1 MILSDLSIKRP
12 VICLVVSLIII
23 LVGSIAFSDLPVRE
37 YPSTDSPVISVGA
50 GYRGASAEVVEAK
63 VTEMLEKE
71 VATIDGIKLIRSFS
85 SEGNSRISIEF
96 LLSRDID
103 EAANDVRDRV
113 SRAVGRLPQEV
124 ENVQVSKTDADSDP
138 ILSLSFNSDRYN
150 RLELTEM
157 VDRIAI
163 QRIQTVPGVGAVELQ
178 GQRYA
183 MRLWVNSDK
192 LAAYNLTVTD
202 VRNALRQQNVDL
214 PSGRIESLA
223 REFPVRLQGAMS
235 DPLAYEN
242 LVLATRGNYQVKF
255 SDVGRVELGR
265 EDYRRETEYNG
276 RPTVGVSVVRQAQSN
291 LLDVANSV
299 KAMLPSIQADLPEG
313 VQINIANDTSVFVAR
328 SVNEVYKTL
337 WEALGLVVLMIFL
350 FLRDWRATVIPLIAI
365 PVSIIGTFAMM
376 NVMGFS
382 INVLTLLALVLAV
395 GLVVDD
401 AIVMLENIY
410 RRIEEGEQPI
420 PAAIH
425 GARQVAFAIIATTF
439 TLVAVF
445 LPVAFQKGQTGRLFY
460 EFGITLA
467 VSVAISGFVALTL
480 TPMLCSRLLKVKIVN
495 GHAKH
500 GWFYEKTEPF
510 FVGLNNVFE
519 RMLRTSL
526 RIKWLVLGATL
537 AFTVTGFFLYSKLQ
551 REITPLEDRGVFNV
565 SFSGPIGATPEYVRV
580 YSSQMDRMIREI
592 PEVERTFHNSGFG
605 TFASISVALKSWEER
620 TRTTQEI
627 IGEIRS
633 KFAQQITGGQAN
645 ATPVRPF
652 GGGGGGG
659 GRGGGGGIQMVLL
672 GSNFDEL
679 QRVGQEIVAATRQGT
694 MISNPRVNPSPTK
707 PQLNVRIDRD
717 RAADLRVPIA
727 DIGTALETMLGG
739 SRTTTFQRGNQQYDV
754 LVQVE
759 DIDRGTPNDL
769 SRIYV
774 KSQTGQLIQL
784 SNLVTYDESTVPENF
799 PHFNRMRSVTVFG
812 QISTGST
819 IGDAVTYMESIAR
832 PLLPPGVAFAWDGE
846 AREFAESGSDT
857 YILFGLA
864 LLFTFLIL
872 AAQFESWVHPITI
885 FTGVAIAL
893 AGGIMVLYCTR
904 FWGPAMTDNIFSRFG
919 LIMLIGL
926 VAKNGI
932 LIVEFANQLQIEGR
946 NAFDA
951 AVESTTVRFRPI
963 IMTSIAT
970 ILGAVPIA
978 FASGPGSETRN
989 PMGIVVVGG
998 LAIST
1003 CLTLFVVPI
1012 FYILVDKLVVKVT
1025 GHSSAHGLKRAAEI
1039 DREMD
1044 SPDEHGH
1051 SHGRPTEPVMAK

>member
-1 MILSDLSIKRP
+1 MVLSDLSIKRP
-12 VICLVVSLIII
+12 VICLVVSFII
-23 LVGSIAFSDLPVRE
+23 LLIGGIAFMALPVRE
-37 YPSTDSPVISVGA
+37 YPSTDSPIISVGA
-50 GYRGASAEVVEAK
+50 SYRGASAEVVEAK
-63 VTEMLEKE
+63 VTEVLEKE
-71 VATIDGIKLIRSFS
+71 VATIEGIKLLRSFS
-85 SEGNSRISIEF
+85 SEGSSRISIEF

-113 SRAVGRLPQEV
+113 SRAIGRLPQEV
-124 ENVQVSKTDADSDP
+124 ENAQVSKTDADSDP

-214 PSGRIESLA
+214 PSGRIESLS

-235 DPLAYEN
+235 EPSAYEN

-265 EDYRRETEYNG
+265 EDYRRETVYNG
-276 RPTVGVSVVRQAQSN
+276 RPTVGVSIVRQAQSN
-291 LLDVANSV
+291 LLDVANSI

-313 VQINIANDTSVFVAR
+313 VQINIANDTSIFVER

-350 FLRDWRATVIPLIAI
+350 FLRDWRATIIPILAI
-365 PVSIIGTFAMM
+365 PVSIIGTFAVMSA
-376 NVMGFS
+376 MGFS

-425 GARQVAFAIIATTF
+425 GARQVAFAIIATTL
-439 TLVAVF
+439 TLIAVF
-445 LPVAFQKGQTGRLFY
+445 MPVAFQKGQTGRLFY

-467 VSVAISGFVALTL
+467 VAVSLSGFVALTL
-480 TPMLCSRLLKVKIVN
+480 APMLCSRMLKVKMVN
-495 GHAKH
+495 GHAQH

-510 FVGLNNVFE
+510 FVWLNRSYE
-519 RMLRTSL
+519 RMLHGAL
-526 RIKWLVLGATL
+526 RAGWLVLGVVSV
-537 AFTVTGFFLYSKLQ
+537 FTIGSFYLYTKLQ

-565 SFSGPIGATPEYVRV
+565 NFNGPIGATPEYVRV
-580 YSSQMDRMIREI
+580 YSTQMDEMIRTI

-605 TFASISVALKSWEER
+605 TSAFINVALKPWEER

-627 IGEIRS
+627 IAEVRS

-659 GRGGGGGIQMVLL
+659 RGGGGGIQMVLQ

-679 QRVGQEIVAATRQGT
+679 QKVGQDLVAAARQGT

-759 DIDRGTPNDL
+759 EIDRATPNDL
-769 SRIYV
+769 ARIYV

-784 SNLVTYDESTVPENF
+784 SNLVTYDEAFVPENF
-799 PHFNRMRSVTVFG
+799 PHFNRMRSVTFFG
-812 QISTGST
+812 QIASGAT
-819 IGDAVTYMESIAR
+819 IGDAVTYLEELAR
-832 PLLPPGVAFAWDGE
+832 PLMPPGVTFAWDGE
-846 AREFAESGSDT
+846 AREFAESGNDT
-857 YILFGLA
+857 YVLFGLA

-893 AGGIMVLYCTR
+893 GGGILVLYCTR

-932 LIVEFANQLQIEGR
+932 LIVEFANQLQIQGR
-946 NAFDA
+946 NAYEA
-951 AVESTTVRFRPI
+951 AIESATVRFRPI

-970 ILGAVPIA
+970 TLGAVPIA

-998 LAIST
+998 LTIAT
-1003 CLTLFVVPI
+1003 FLTLFVVPI
-1012 FYILVDKLVVKVT
+1012 FYIMTDKLVVRFT

-1044 SPDEHGH
+1044 SPDEHGQN
-1051 SHGRPTEPVMAK
+1051 HGRPTEPVMAK